1 MYLDDKARQAI
12 EEILKRGNDAQV
24 QRKGDGCKVYEVKR
38 TVRHD
43 GGN

>member
-24 QRKGDGCKVYEVKR
+24 QRKRDGCIVIEVKKQIKYAP
-38 TVRHD
+38 
-43 GGN
+43 G